1 MVLRTSPV
9 TVDPGDQ
16 FHSSGGGNLMVGWM
30 MCTEWAASALLAP
43 PSWIDS
49 ACQKTSV
56 RGEIDCLARFTPSFG
71 RRTLITD
78 WERPLKG
85 PALRTG
91 ATTLTRRPPNSIV
104 RFRNCGLL
112 GGGGSLQWADRPTA
126 AISESVRDFQASSCR
141 RDRHLSR

>member
-1 MVLRTSPV
+1 MVR
-9 TVDPGDQ
+9 
-16 FHSSGGGNLMVGWM
+16 WM

-112 GGGGSLQWADRPTA
+112 GGGGGLQWEERRTAD
-126 AISESVRDFQASSCR
+126 ICECLKKFKASSFAR
-141 RDRHLSR
+141 AGPLERAKNRG

>member
-56 RGEIDCLARFTPSFG
+56 RGEIGCRGRFIPSFG
-71 RRTLITD
+71 KGTPSTGLARALEGAAVRT
-78 WERPLKG
+78 R
-85 PALRTG
+85 ASSVTG
-91 ATTLTRRPPNSIV
+91 RPPNSIV
-104 RFRNCGLL
+104 RFPDWRLL
-112 GGGGSLQWADRPTA
+112 GGGGLQWADRPTA
-126 AISESVRDFQASSCR
+126 AISESVRDFQA
-141 RDRHLSR
+141 